1 MAKKFQSLIDR
12 VIKLQTSGVQAP
24 DKATQEAWEARRTVP
39 RLRPS
44 EVTYRD
50 LNNYFLSSGLDYKG
64 QAQSAYTMAGH
75 GLKGNVSIDPGK
87 VIGMAAELGVKGGA
101 KHATEALV
109 IAHRHG
115 ERVGDRRVPA
125 PLALNVMVGSM
136 WEGSVGC
143 SLEFGVSA
151 SLSLGRKY
159 TPSTGTSSGSRKTE
173 VKWINDPEEAD
184 EPDKPYS
191 YELAGLSLEAKAGFA
206 AEGSYTYTHIYLEDN
221 ALSISLSAAA
231 IFARP
236 SSTYS
241 LRKSTRAHSSL
252 RRSAG

>member
-1 MAKKFQSLIDR
+1 
-12 VIKLQTSGVQAP
+12 
-24 DKATQEAWEARRTVP
+24 
-39 RLRPS
+39 
-44 EVTYRD
+44 
-50 LNNYFLSSGLDYKG
+50 
-64 QAQSAYTMAGH
+64 
-75 GLKGNVSIDPGK
+75 
-87 VIGMAAELGVKGGA
+87 
-101 KHATEALV
+101 
-109 IAHRHG
+109 
-115 ERVGDRRVPA
+115 
-125 PLALNVMVGSM
+125 MVGSM

-221 ALSISLSAAA
+221 APLYFVERGSDLHGPRQRI
-231 IFARP
+231 R
-236 SSTYS
+236 
-241 LRKSTRAHSSL
+241 
-252 RRSAG
+252 